1 MTPINDDF
9 EKEYKSD
16 VWKGFALPELL
27 SIGTAVVLM
36 IVIMAVLIFG
46 FDVDVSIALVVAMVP
61 ALPVL
66 LISFGKSPEGD
77 SLITTFKHKQF
88 QAATRYLTYVCG
100 EYESAKED
108 MS

>member
-88 QAATRYLTYVCG
+88 QAATRSLIYVCG